1 MSLQADCVMDI
12 NIRTMET
19 AYEFDFT
26 CVYVV
31 SVMYS
36 SQRKLAKN
44 MEGPVK
50 TFGNHCLAVY
60 FT

>member
-1 MSLQADCVMDI
+1 MDI